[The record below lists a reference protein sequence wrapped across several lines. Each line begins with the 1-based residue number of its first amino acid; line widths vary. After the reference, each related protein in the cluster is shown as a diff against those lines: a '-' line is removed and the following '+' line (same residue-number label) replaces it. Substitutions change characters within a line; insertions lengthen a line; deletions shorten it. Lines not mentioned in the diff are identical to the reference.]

1 MKYLNTI
8 QKLIDKKDIS
18 LYADVSGDR
27 NPIHLDDEFAAN
39 SYFSGVVAHGML
51 TLAFVSEMLVGTFG
65 INWFETGS
73 LKIRFKKPAYPGDR
87 VHTEGEILNIKPGS
101 CGDLV
106 TCSVSLVDSDTGE
119 AIITGKASVTI
130 RKDKSQN
137 G

>member
-1 MKYLNTI
+1 MKHLNTI

-65 INWFETGS
+65 MNWFETGS
-73 LKIRFKKPAYPGDR
+73 LKVRFKKPAYPGDR

-130 RKDKSQN
+130 RKDNTQN